1 MPKNKKEQGVVLQM
15 NIRSKEIGI
24 LNIFLIE
31 LVSLFTGLN
40 NTGAKEEIETIV
52 YNYESVRLMATS
64 VEKIE
69 IPKEEE
75 VIDTFNYDLAYDIV
89 NNALQYVGY
98 PYVYGGNSLT
108 NGTDCSGFTKLI
120 YQQYGIYLPRS
131 AYEQLFVGYDVDVN
145 NIKPGDLVLSGYN
158 GKTHHVAIYMGD
170 GRIVHALNENVGIV
184 ITGLYNM
191 PITGI
196 RRVL

>member
-1 MPKNKKEQGVVLQM
+1 M

-98 PYVYGGNSLT
+98 PYVYGGNRLT

-170 GRIVHALNENVGIV
+170 GRIVHALNESVGIV